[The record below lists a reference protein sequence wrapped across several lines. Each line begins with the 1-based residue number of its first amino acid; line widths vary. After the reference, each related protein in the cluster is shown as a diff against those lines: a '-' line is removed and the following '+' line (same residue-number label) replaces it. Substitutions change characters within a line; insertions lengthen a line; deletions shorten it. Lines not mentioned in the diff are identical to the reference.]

1 MAGLEPSEATTDDY
15 HMGEGPEAL
24 VRWFQFEEEAFAG
37 HQCRGSGLKVS
48 IPGRFALLKVGLV
61 VDTVMSLA
69 SIKSFVSRVA
79 GDGALRDKL
88 HAAAGVDDIVAIA
101 AAHGHEIDK
110 TVLLR
115 EHAKV
120 LATAQDHELAG
131 INSWG
136 DALMHC
142 FGATEND

>member
-1 MAGLEPSEATTDDY
+1 
-15 HMGEGPEAL
+15 
-24 VRWFQFEEEAFAG
+24 
-37 HQCRGSGLKVS
+37 
-48 IPGRFALLKVGLV
+48 
-61 VDTVMSLA
+61 MSLA

-79 GDGALRDKL
+79 GDGTLRDKL

-110 TVLLR
+110 AVLLR

-120 LATAQDHELAG
+120 LSTAQDHELAG

>member
-1 MAGLEPSEATTDDY
+1 M
-15 HMGEGPEAL
+15 
-24 VRWFQFEEEAFAG
+24 
-37 HQCRGSGLKVS
+37 
-48 IPGRFALLKVGLV
+48 V
-61 VDTVMSLA
+61 VVPVMSVA
-69 SIKSFVSRVA
+69 SIQAFVVCVA
-79 GDGALRDKL
+79 GDAALRDKL

-101 AAHGHEIDK
+101 ADHGHDLDK

-120 LATAQDHELAG
+120 LSTAKDHELAA

-142 FGATEND
+142 FGASEND